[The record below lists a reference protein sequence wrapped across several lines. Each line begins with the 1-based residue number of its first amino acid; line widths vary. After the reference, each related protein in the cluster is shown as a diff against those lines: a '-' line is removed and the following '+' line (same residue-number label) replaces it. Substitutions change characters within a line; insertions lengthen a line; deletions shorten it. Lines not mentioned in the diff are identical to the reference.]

1 MLIPA
6 HSVAGLDGCKW
17 LCCKARAALA
27 NERPPSLP
35 APQRLT
41 GSIPD
46 MSQLPQLQ
54 ALQLHNNGLS
64 GGLPP
69 MPEAMRNL
77 NLEYNRIRY
86 ELQSI

>member
-1 MLIPA
+1 MPPLLVLVLRLKYRLIF
-6 HSVAGLDGCKW
+6 
-17 LCCKARAALA
+17 
-27 NERPPSLP
+27 LP
-35 APQRLT
+35 LFLQRLT

-46 MSQLPQLQ
+46 MSGLSQLQ

-77 NLEYNRIRY
+77 NLEYNRIT
-86 ELQSI
+86 

>member
-1 MLIPA
+1 
-6 HSVAGLDGCKW
+6 
-17 LCCKARAALA
+17 
-27 NERPPSLP
+27 
-35 APQRLT
+35 
-41 GSIPD
+41 

-86 ELQSI
+86 ELQSILIRFDSIGHKLYATCNLNLECSRIRRNFPTDPSSSN

>member
-1 MLIPA
+1 MRNERAATAARVTAVLPSVL
-6 HSVAGLDGCKW
+6 HSVLQPGTPTNQLPS
-17 LCCKARAALA
+17 
-27 NERPPSLP
+27 PPPLSV
-35 APQRLT
+35 QRLT

-46 MSQLPQLQ
+46 MSGLSQLQ

-77 NLEYNRIRY
+77 NLEYNRIT
-86 ELQSI
+86 